1 MFFLNFFTLYTH
13 TKKIVICFEL
23 EKDMIFLTW
32 IIIILYYYF
41 EINIVLGSEKSTF
54 QEKLFVIFSNT
65 RYKDENISKTPLSLL

>member
-1 MFFLNFFTLYTH
+1 
-13 TKKIVICFEL
+13 
-23 EKDMIFLTW
+23 MIFLTW